1 MEQKSVQ
8 FKWHNNKWAKDKL
21 NFKDY
26 QHVEVKCQRK
36 STFNNKNYD
45 KIHSK

>member
-8 FKWHNNKWAKDKL
+8 FKWHNNKWAKDNL

-26 QHVEVKCQRK
+26 QHVEDECQRK
-36 STFNNKNYD
+36 STFNNKIYD